1 MTRSPERRSDKG
13 ARRPPE
19 RERGVALVLAL
30 LMTALLVVLAVEVSG
45 GARINLRRVENTT
58 TVLRGHELAQAGIEA
73 AKVMLANDLAKGSV
87 DSLQEPWAQPWGP
100 YPMGDGE
107 VAVHIEDAN
116 GRLNLNNLVGERGTP
131 DPEFVGIVRNLY
143 RELEVDPGLVNPL
156 VDWLDPDDL
165 PSGPLGAESAYYEK
179 LSPPYRAKNG
189 PMDSL
194 QELLSVRGY
203 DRDLLQR
210 LAPYVAALP
219 RGTLLNVNTAPP
231 EVLLALRADLPR
243 GVVDA
248 IETARNATPFRTVQ
262 DLTGMQELREYALPV
277 KWLTTVSRYF
287 LVTST
292 ARLPGAVLTEK
303 VVLDRAAS
311 PMGVLERG

>member
-1 MTRSPERRSDKG
+1 MRRSLELRSDNG
-13 ARRPPE
+13 AQRPPE

-45 GARINLRRVENTT
+45 EARINMRRVENST

-73 AKVMLANDLAKGSV
+73 AKVMLANDLAQGSV

-107 VAVHIEDAN
+107 ISVHIEDAN
-116 GRLNLNNLVGERGTP
+116 GRLNLNNLIGENGTP
-131 DPEFVGIVRNLY
+131 DPEFVDIVRNLY
-143 RELEVDPGLVNPL
+143 KELEVDPELVNPL

-165 PSGPLGAESAYYEK
+165 PSGPMGAESAYYEK

-189 PMDSL
+189 PLDSV

-203 DRDLLQR
+203 DRDVLQR
-210 LAPYVAALP
+210 LSPYVAALP

-231 EVLLALRADLPR
+231 EVLLALRADLSR

-248 IETARNATPFRTVQ
+248 IEAARSATPFRTVQ
-262 DLTGMQELREYALPV
+262 DLTSLSELSEYALPV
-277 KWLTTVSRYF
+277 KWLTTVSQYF
-287 LVTST
+287 IVTST
-292 ARLPGAVLTEK
+292 ARLPGALLTER
-303 VVLDRAAS
+303 VVLDRSTS